1 MTGWKRWFYYNMG
14 WEYPND
20 PTEETKRQRHEV
32 MVQIR
37 SYGDNIKDIV
47 LREEGEIPQKIKAT
61 RTPTTAKAVVEADYV
76 RPSTPTINLG
86 KLYNHNDFLD
96 GTDFSKSRLSETLS
110 LTPTECDIPASIPD
124 YTALL
129 EGIDLPPKKKK
140 RKKRKNSN
148 KLNF

>member
-1 MTGWKRWFYYNMG
+1 MGFWRTLYYYAG
-14 WEYPND
+14 WEYK
-20 PTEETKRQRHEV
+20 PTEPTEKTKRQRHELL
-32 MVQIR
+32 VQIK
-37 SYGDNIKDIV
+37 SYGNNIKDIV
-47 LREEGEIPQKIKAT
+47 LKEEGEIPEKIKAT
-61 RTPTTAKAVVEADYV
+61 RTPT
-76 RPSTPTINLG
+76 PTIDLG

-96 GTDFSKSRLSETLS
+96 G
-110 LTPTECDIPASIPD
+110 TECDIPASIPD

>member
-1 MTGWKRWFYYNMG
+1 MIIYIIMGFWRTLYYYAG
-14 WEYPND
+14 WEYK
-20 PTEETKRQRHEV
+20 PTETTEKIKRNRHEV

-37 SYGDNIKDIV
+37 SYGNNIKDIV
-47 LREEGEIPQKIKAT
+47 LKEEGEIPKVKAT
-61 RTPTTAKAVVEADYV
+61 RTPT
-76 RPSTPTINLG
+76 PTIDLG

-110 LTPTECDIPASIPD
+110 LTPTECDAPASIPD

-129 EGIDLPPKKKK
+129 EGIDLPPKKRK
-140 RKKRKNSN
+140 RRKRNTN

>member
-1 MTGWKRWFYYNMG
+1 MIIYIIMGFWRTLYYYAG
-14 WEYPND
+14 WEYK
-20 PTEETKRQRHEV
+20 PTETTEKIKRNRHEV

-47 LREEGEIPQKIKAT
+47 LREEGEIPKKIKAT
-61 RTPTTAKAVVEADYV
+61 RCPTPTLD
-76 RPSTPTINLG
+76 LG

-96 GTDFSKSRLSETLS
+96 GT
-110 LTPTECDIPASIPD
+110 ECDAPASIPD

-129 EGIDLPPKKKK
+129 EGIDLPPKKRK
-140 RKKRKNSN
+140 RRKRNPN

>member
-1 MTGWKRWFYYNMG
+1 MGFWRTLYYYAG
-14 WEYPND
+14 WEYK
-20 PTEETKRQRHEV
+20 PTETTEKIKRNRHEV

-47 LREEGEIPQKIKAT
+47 LKEEGEIPKVKAT
-61 RTPTTAKAVVEADYV
+61 RTPTTARAVVEADYV
-76 RPSTPTINLG
+76 RPSTPTIDLG

-96 GTDFSKSRLSETLS
+96 GTDFCKSRLSETLS
-110 LTPTECDIPASIPD
+110 LTPTECDAPASIPD

-129 EGIDLPPKKKK
+129 EGIDLPRKKKK
-140 RKKRKNSN
+140 RKKRNSN

>member
-47 LREEGEIPQKIKAT
+47 LREEGEIPKKIKAT
-61 RTPTTAKAVVEADYV
+61 RTPT
-76 RPSTPTINLG
+76 PTIDLG
-86 KLYNHNDFLD
+86 VLHNHNDFLD
-96 GTDFSKSRLSETLS
+96 GT
-110 LTPTECDIPASIPD
+110 ECDVPASIPD

-129 EGIDLPPKKKK
+129 EGIDLPRKKKK
-140 RKKRKNSN
+140 RKKRNSN